1 MWRWRNCLVFYSHR
15 AAQETATDTLTGGT
29 KNHSPLPHA
38 LIAWSLLIHWVAT
51 FLSPLPLQPGDST
64 TPTGAL
70 LRGGPRIYSSL
81 HSLHSIRA
89 PRCAGLWL
97 YCLHSLVLSSQY
109 CSTKKKCPK
118 AWVSQGPQALFCGPV
133 PVTLRKSFKW
143 TFMAPQ
149 YIWNRN
155 EKVSSWKH
163 ATMRTTLFTWI
174 NVSSFL
180 LYRNKAVYDLKCL
193 EDWSLNCHSGWYFNN
208 MF

>member
-15 AAQETATDTLTGGT
+15 AAQETTSDTLTGGT
-29 KNHSPLPHA
+29 KNHCPLPYA
-38 LIAWSLLIHWVAT
+38 LIAWSLLIHWVTT

-64 TPTGAL
+64 SPTGAL
-70 LRGGPRIYSSL
+70 LSGGPRIYSSL
-81 HSLHSIRA
+81 LAQHGLLSIRA

-97 YCLHSLVLSSQY
+97 YCLHSLVLSLPGLFDQ
-109 CSTKKKCPK
+109 KKCPK
-118 AWVSQGPQALFCGPV
+118 EWVSQGPQALFCVPV

-143 TFMAPQ
+143 TCMAPQ
-149 YIWNRN
+149 YIWNCN

-163 ATMRTTLFTWI
+163 ATMRTILFTWI

-193 EDWSLNCHSGWYFNN
+193 
-208 MF
+208 